1 MRRKTG
7 FTGCPARHLW
17 KSTTMHV
24 EPTKLTDTLERQLG
38 ELEIEAQR
46 GAAFAGDPGT
56 GPLHRLIRIAG
67 RAAGTIQ
74 FLRSQAKRAKI
85 DYVAG

>member
-1 MRRKTG
+1 
-7 FTGCPARHLW
+7 
-17 KSTTMHV
+17 MHV

-38 ELEIEAQR
+38 EREIEEQR
-46 GAAFAGDPGT
+46 GAAFAGDTGT

-67 RAAGTIQ
+67 RAAGTMQ
-74 FLRSQAKRAKI
+74 FLRQQAREAKI

>member
-1 MRRKTG
+1 MQ
-7 FTGCPARHLW
+7 
-17 KSTTMHV
+17 V

-46 GAAFAGDPGT
+46 GAAFAGAGK
-56 GPLHRLIRIAG
+56 GPLHHLIRIVR

-74 FLRSQAKRAKI
+74 FLRNQARRAKI
-85 DYVAG
+85 DYVTG